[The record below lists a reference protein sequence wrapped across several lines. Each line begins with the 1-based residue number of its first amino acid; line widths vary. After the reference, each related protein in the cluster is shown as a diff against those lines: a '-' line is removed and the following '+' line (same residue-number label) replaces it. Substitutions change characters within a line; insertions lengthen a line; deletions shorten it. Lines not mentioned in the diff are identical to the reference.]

1 VLRGLERLDREII
14 KPLAVWDTG
23 VRYTSVLQPGIVLSG
38 CRILR
43 NDASGAEPYVVE
55 FDSAGHRY
63 SCPLF
68 AFQPRTQAVAAAPEL
83 QPVAGV
89 LAV

>member
-1 VLRGLERLDREII
+1 MDREII
-14 KPLAVWDTG
+14 RPLAVWDTD
-23 VRYTSVLQPGIVLSG
+23 VCYMSVLPPGVILSG

-43 NDASGAEPYVVE
+43 SDASGAEPYVVE

-68 AFQPRTQAVAAAPEL
+68 AFQPRTQAFAAAAEA
-83 QPVAGV
+83 QPVAGA

>member
-1 VLRGLERLDREII
+1 MDREII
-14 KPLAVWDTG
+14 RPLAVWDID
-23 VRYTSVLQPGIVLSG
+23 VCYTSVLEPGSVLSG

-55 FDSAGHRY
+55 FDSDGHRY

-68 AFQPRTQAVAAAPEL
+68 AFQPRTQALTAVAEL

>member
-1 VLRGLERLDREII
+1 LEGVDREII
-14 KPLAVWDTG
+14 RPLPVWDTD

-43 NDASGAEPYVVE
+43 SDASGGEPYVVE
-55 FDSAGHRY
+55 FDSDGHRY

-68 AFQPRTQAVAAAPEL
+68 AFQPRTQALTAVAEVQLAAG
-83 QPVAGV
+83 AS
-89 LAV
+89 AV

>member
-1 VLRGLERLDREII
+1 LEQVDREII
-14 KPLAVWDTG
+14 KPLAVWDTD
-23 VRYTSVLQPGIVLSG
+23 VCYTSFLQPGIVLSG

-43 NDASGAEPYVVE
+43 SDASGAEPYVVE

-68 AFQPRTQAVAAAPEL
+68 AFQPRTQALTAAPEL
-83 QPVAGV
+83 QLVAGV
-89 LAV
+89 

>member
-1 VLRGLERLDREII
+1 LEGVDREII
-14 KPLAVWDTG
+14 RPLAVWDTDMQ
-23 VRYTSVLQPGIVLSG
+23 YTSVLQPGIGLSG

-43 NDASGAEPYVVE
+43 SDASGAEPYMVE

-68 AFQPRTQAVAAAPEL
+68 TFQPRTQAFTAVAEL
-83 QPVAGV
+83 QPVADV